1 MVFLVAIV
9 FFTINLILAFLAI
22 TQTLAIILN
31 IIATMALITFLII
44 SIKYNTINLPKCFGG
59 NKSFIDLY
67 KDTKNNNEE
76 PEQDKN
82 KAEKIKN
89 DD

>member
-1 MVFLVAIV
+1 
-9 FFTINLILAFLAI
+9 
-22 TQTLAIILN
+22 
-31 IIATMALITFLII
+31 MALITFLII

-59 NKSFIDLY
+59 NKSFRDLY